1 MSDIN
6 EYEYEYVKISVE
18 ISTSCNEYSLVI
30 KHKKNGDKEKTIEH
44 EGSKGKILKKF
55 ETFISI
61 FTERTE
67 EIELFGLAEE
77 FLDKVIKINEEK
89 IKRQLC

>member
-6 EYEYEYVKISVE
+6 EYEYVKISVE
-18 ISTSCNEYSLVI
+18 ISTSCNEYSLDI
-30 KHKKNGDKEKTIEH
+30 KHKKDGDKEKTIKH
-44 EGSKGKILKKF
+44 EGSKEKILKKF

-67 EIELFGLAEE
+67 KIELFGLAEE
-77 FLDKVIKINEEK
+77 FIDEIDKKNEK
-89 IKRQLC
+89 KRRRLLS